1 MPRVLAKP
9 PRIDASNAAVDAAFD
24 AASGG
29 RQEDDDGASLYSASI
44 STDSDVHP
52 REEKAQ
58 PEFRPNRFEQRWASL
73 VQKLLVVAARA
84 WSRLVRGQIKLDYVR
99 EPWSRLV
106 RGQIKR
112 DYVLRWASLVR
123 GQFKQDYVRQ
133 LAHEQMEYLK
143 HVTGR
148 LKALPEDFWSQR
160 MKVKAKAKAKANKE

>member
-84 WSRLVRGQIKLDYVR
+84 WSRLVRGQIK
-99 EPWSRLV
+99 
-106 RGQIKR
+106 R

-133 LAHEQMEYLK
+133 LAHEQFEYLK